1 MRNVIRNLLLG
12 LIIISAI
19 MGQPV
24 FAADNDLN
32 SYVYNHLENWDTEF
46 QIDYYKSDVL
56 EVVQNIAKDDDYLMR
71 SLEKMV
77 YERVGDKATLKVTYR
92 TTKDQ
97 ELYINQEL
105 TKIVNS
111 ITTNEMS
118 DFDKVKAI
126 NEYLINRFGYDD
138 SLVSNNAY
146 SALTTGKTTCQGYAM
161 TAYKMLKLAGVENK
175 IIIGNLDGVPHGWNL
190 VKLNNKWYHLD
201 VTNNDALGNNKY
213 FLRQDKVLKND
224 GFTWKESD
232 YPECSED
239 YNYENNKASS
249 YTGLLSE
256 LKSNKDGKWNLVNS
270 AWCFLENTGR
280 YATGWNIID
289 NNWYYL
295 GNDGVMKTGW
305 IYSNGK
311 WYYCYPGSGAMALN
325 SVIDGKY
332 RVDSNGAW
340 IS

>member
-105 TKIVNS
+105 TKVVNS
-111 ITTNEMS
+111 ITTNGMS

-126 NEYLINRFGYDD
+126 NEYLINRFEYDD

-249 YTGLLSE
+249 YAGLLSE
-256 LKSNKDGKWNLVNS
+256 LKSNRDGKWNLVNS
-270 AWCFLENTGR
+270 AWYFLENTGR

-295 GNDGVMKTGW
+295 GNDGVIKTGW